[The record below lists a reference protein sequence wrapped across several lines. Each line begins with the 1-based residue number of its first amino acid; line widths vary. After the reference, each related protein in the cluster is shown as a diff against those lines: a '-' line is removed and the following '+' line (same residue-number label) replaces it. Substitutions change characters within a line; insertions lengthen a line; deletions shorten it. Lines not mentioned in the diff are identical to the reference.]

1 MWEVYWYT
9 RNGEVCT
16 EQFDTQPEADTFIQ
30 YNEWEGN
37 EHPRKREVEEA
48 NDNV

>member
-9 RNGEVCT
+9 RNGEECT
-16 EQFDTQPEADTFIQ
+16 EQIDTQQEADTFIQ
-30 YNEWEGN
+30 YNEREVN
-37 EHPRKREVEEA
+37 EHPRKREEEEA